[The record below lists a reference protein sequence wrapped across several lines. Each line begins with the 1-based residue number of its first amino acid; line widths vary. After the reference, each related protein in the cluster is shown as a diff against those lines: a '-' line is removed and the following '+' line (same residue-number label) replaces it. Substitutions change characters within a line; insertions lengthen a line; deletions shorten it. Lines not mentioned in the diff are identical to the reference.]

1 MHPSSSISSFLP
13 AFKQHS
19 PLEQHSMKAPGF
31 MSGQNTPLESMSF
44 SHSSSVNVS
53 ISTQGMQLSYQSQT
67 SFSYFSSNVETV
79 SRPAPAESMHTPE
92 LSAENILNFV
102 GQHVQALADEGASAE
117 ELESALQA
125 GLSGFET
132 GRDEAIDIL
141 KGYGLYEGP
150 IAEGVAKTTSL
161 VEAGIE
167 SLRERLVTG
176 NAVESSA
183 DDAVSVAPVR
193 TALEEASPAREAAA
207 VAEPVLQIQE
217 KTAAVAPVSVAVDD
231 RAESNVERSNR
242 VDSHPLGRNALVSY
256 RERFSS
262 SESVDLT
269 VQTLDGDIITLNL
282 EAFQE
287 YQRQFELN
295 AGYGSGA
302 SGRENG
308 FSVSLFNDESSS
320 YIANFSY
327 SVDGDLDE
335 GELVALQD
343 LFSQVNELASN
354 FFSGDLGAALEQAQM
369 LNMDIGELAS
379 MSLNMS
385 QTTMLQAESTY
396 RNVSDMG
403 EGRPHGRGHQGLQG
417 LGEHT
422 KGLMEMLESAQSF
435 SRPSDFISDLFAA
448 AFAKLD
454 TESMLENKGEA
465 LQEANNRLIG
475 AVAEQ
480 YALEN

>member
-1 MHPSSSISSFLP
+1 MHSLPSIGNFLP

-19 PLEQHSMKAPGF
+19 SVDNSFLKAFNQGAGKNSP
-31 MSGQNTPLESMSF
+31 TESLSF

-67 SFSYFSSNVETV
+67 SFSFSSGVEAV
-79 SRPAPAESMHTPE
+79 SRPSPAESMHTPE
-92 LSAENILNFV
+92 LSADNILKFV
-102 GQHVQALADEGASAE
+102 EQHVQNLAGEGASSE
-117 ELESALQA
+117 ELESALNA

-167 SLRERLVTG
+167 SLRERFVGGDTG
-176 NAVESSA
+176 
-183 DDAVSVAPVR
+183 
-193 TALEEASPAREAAA
+193 EAGDVDE
-207 VAEPVLQIQE
+207 VV
-217 KTAAVAPVSVAVDD
+217 TAA
-231 RAESNVERSNR
+231 SNVEVEKAVAAEEPAVQAPVEAVVPALASPITTAPSDDVKEDKQSHEVSNR
-242 VDSHPLGRNALVSY
+242 HHHSDRADRGVVASY

-287 YQRQFELN
+287 FQRQYELDSRYG
-295 AGYGSGA
+295 AG
-302 SGRENG
+302 GRGNG
-308 FSVSLFNDESSS
+308 FSVSSLNESSS
-320 YIANFSY
+320 YDANFAY
-327 SVDGDLDE
+327 SVEGELDE
-335 GELVALQD
+335 GEIAALQD
-343 LFSQVNELASN
+343 LFSQVNELATN
-354 FFSGDLGAALEQAQM
+354 FFSGDLAAALEQAQS
-369 LNMDIGELAS
+369 LNMDVGELAS
-379 MSLNMS
+379 MSLNMT
-385 QTTMLQAESTY
+385 QTITVQAESTY

-403 EGRPHGRGHQGLQG
+403 EGRDHGRGHQGLQG
-417 LGEHT
+417 LGQHT
-422 KGLMEMLESAQSF
+422 KGLMEMLNSAQAF
-435 SRPSDFISDLFAA
+435 AQPNELISDLFAA

-454 TESMLENKGEA
+454 TESEVEDKGEA
-465 LQEANNRLIG
+465 LQEANNRLID

-480 YALEN
+480 YALNPNEG